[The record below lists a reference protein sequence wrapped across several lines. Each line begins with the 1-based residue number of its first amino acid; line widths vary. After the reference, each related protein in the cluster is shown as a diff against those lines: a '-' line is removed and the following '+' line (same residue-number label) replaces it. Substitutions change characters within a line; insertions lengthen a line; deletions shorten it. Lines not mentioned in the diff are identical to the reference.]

1 MIAMIDATHAS
12 VHNIPHGTR
21 KVAGYVTGTA
31 DIRWTAADWRSFPN
45 AGHVRIDQRGDPSL
59 HAAVVDCEAL
69 AATPRVA
76 AECIQARLAAGHSR
90 GGVYASQDTVP
101 AVAAALK
108 AASVSAAH
116 VDLWL
121 ANWNL
126 SKAGATALLGT
137 SMSGLRI
144 QAVQWASPTSNPAT
158 RVPGSTLTLREANVD
173 LSVTV
178 NGWHAPP
185 PAPPPPG

>member
-1 MIAMIDATHAS
+1 MIVMIDATHAD
-12 VHNIPHGTR
+12 VTNIPQGTR

-31 DIRWTAADWRSFPN
+31 DIRWTPADWHRFPH
-45 AGHVRIDQRGDPSL
+45 AGHVRIDQQGDPSL
-59 HAAVVDCEAL
+59 HAAIVDCEAL

-76 AECIQARLAAGHSR
+76 AECIRARLAAGHSR

-108 AASVSAAH
+108 TASVSAAQ

-126 SKAGATALLGT
+126 SKAGATALLGRK
-137 SMSGLRI
+137 MFGLTI
-144 QAVQWASPTSNPAT
+144 QAVQWASPTSNPNT

-185 PAPPPPG
+185 PVPAG

>member
-1 MIAMIDATHAS
+1 MIVMIDATHAD
-12 VHNIPHGTR
+12 VTNIPQGTR

-31 DIRWTAADWRSFPN
+31 DIRWTPADWHRFPN
-45 AGHVRIDQRGDPSL
+45 AGHVRIDQHGDPSL
-59 HAAVVDCEAL
+59 HAAIVDCEAL

-76 AECIQARLAAGHSR
+76 AQCIQARLAAGHSR

-108 AASVSAAH
+108 AVSVSAAQ

-126 SKAGATALLGT
+126 SRAEATALLRT
-137 SMSGLRI
+137 NMSGLTI
-144 QAVQWASPTSNPAT
+144 QAVQWASPTSNPTT

-178 NGWHAPP
+178 NGWH
-185 PAPPPPG
+185 PPPPPPLG